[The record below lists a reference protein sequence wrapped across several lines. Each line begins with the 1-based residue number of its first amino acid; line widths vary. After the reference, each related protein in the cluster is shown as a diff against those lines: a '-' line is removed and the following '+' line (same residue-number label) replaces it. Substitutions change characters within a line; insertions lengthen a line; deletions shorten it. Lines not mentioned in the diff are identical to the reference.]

1 MALLCLIPGI
11 GETLRVNGAARLT
24 VNPELLESFALGGKP
39 PGSVIL
45 VTLERLYFQC
55 QKALARPR
63 LWPAEAQVP
72 RGELPS
78 AGEILQALMTEPFDG
93 QAYDKDHPAGPKET
107 IH

>member
-45 VTLERLYFQC
+45 VTVERLYLQC
-55 QKALARPR
+55 QKALRPPPPVAGRGTGPARR
-63 LWPAEAQVP
+63 AAQ
-72 RGELPS
+72 RR
-78 AGEILQALMTEPFDG
+78 
-93 QAYDKDHPAGPKET
+93 
-107 IH
+107 